1 MRAPLSVLISGASSG
16 IGAALALAYAR
27 KGVFLTL
34 GGRDLARLEAVSERC
49 RALGAQ
55 VSAARVDVTDRAATA
70 AWVTDANADLVI
82 ANAGISAGTGGEGE
96 SDAQVRRIFAVNVDG
111 VFNTVHPAIEAMRA
125 RAPNGEGRRGQIA
138 IMASLAG
145 FRGFAGAP
153 AYCASKA
160 AVKVYGEALR
170 PDLEALGIG
179 VSVIC
184 PGYVRSGMTEANDFP
199 MPFLMDA
206 DKAAA
211 IIKRGLARNAA
222 RIAFPFPMY
231 MAAWLCGALPPG
243 WLDATMRRLPR
254 KSGAISSNKL

>member
-1 MRAPLSVLISGASSG
+1 MKVLISGASSG
-16 IGAALALAYAR
+16 IGAALAVAYAR
-27 KGVFLTL
+27 DGARLAL
-34 GGRDLARLEAVSERC
+34 GGRDGTRLNTVAGQC
-49 RALGAQ
+49 RAVGAQ
-55 VSAARVDVTDRAATA
+55 VSTACVDVTDRAATA
-70 AWVTDANADLVI
+70 SWVTEADADLVI

-111 VFNTVHPAIEAMRA
+111 MFNTVHPAIETLRA
-125 RAPNGEGRRGQIA
+125 RTPGSDGRRGQIA

-170 PDLEALGIG
+170 PDLAAQGIG

-184 PGYVRSGMTEANDFP
+184 PGYVRSAMTDTNDFP

-211 IIKRGLARNAA
+211 IIQRGLARNAA

-231 MAAWLCGALPPG
+231 AAAWLCGALPPG
-243 WLDATMRRLPR
+243 WLDRLMRRLPR
-254 KSGAISSNKL
+254 KSGAISTNRL

>member
-1 MRAPLSVLISGASSG
+1 MRAPSSVLISGASSG
-16 IGAALALAYAR
+16 IGAALAVAYAR
-27 KGVFLTL
+27 EGARLTL
-34 GGRDLARLEAVSERC
+34 GGRDGMRLSEVAGRC
-49 RALGAQ
+49 RAVGAR
-55 VSAARVDVTDRAATA
+55 VSTTLVDVTDRAATA
-70 AWVTDANADLVI
+70 SWVANADADLVI

-111 VFNTVHPAIEAMRA
+111 LFNTVHPAVESMRA
-125 RAPNGEGRRGQIA
+125 RTPAADGRRGQIA

-170 PDLEALGIG
+170 PDLAVEGIG

-184 PGYVRSGMTEANDFP
+184 PGYVRSAMTAENDFH

-206 DKAAA
+206 GRAAD
-211 IIKRGLARNAA
+211 IIQRGLARNAA
-222 RIAFPFPMY
+222 RIAFPWPMY
-231 MAAWLCGALPPG
+231 WAAWLCGALPPS
-243 WLDATMRRLPR
+243 WLDAAMRRLPR
-254 KSGAISSNKL
+254 KTGAI

>member
-16 IGAALALAYAR
+16 IGAALALAYAQEGIR
-27 KGVFLTL
+27 LAL
-34 GGRDLARLEAVSERC
+34 GGRDAARLEAVAERC
-49 RALGAQ
+49 RAVGAQ
-55 VSAARVDVTDRAATA
+55 VSATRVDVTDRAATA
-70 AWVTDANADLVI
+70 AWIGAADADLVI

-96 SDAQVRRIFAVNVDG
+96 SDAQARRIFAVNVDG
-111 VFNTVHPAIEAMRA
+111 VFNTLHPAIETLRA
-125 RAPNGEGRRGQIA
+125 RTPAADGRRGQIA

-170 PDLEALGIG
+170 PDLAAEGIG
-179 VSVIC
+179 LSVIC
-184 PGYVRSGMTEANDFP
+184 PGYVRSAMTAANDFP

-206 DKAAA
+206 GRAAE

-222 RIAFPFPMY
+222 RIAFPWPMY
-231 MAAWLCGALPPG
+231 WAAWLCGALPPS

-254 KSGAISSNKL
+254 KTGAI